1 MNIYDATETAYKN
14 GYAQG
19 MKDAIAKNNNVGDKW
34 TPTDDEMSANTEIFD
49 VYIPCRTCG
58 KLIPAGGHNHCL
70 TCRVWQLR
78 LEETMPKWISVKDRL
93 PENREDVL
101 VVAFWHERWNV
112 QWGWYAPNGR
122 VWHVGLMEETD
133 YPVSHWMPLPEPPK
147 GE

>member
-1 MNIYDATETAYKN
+1 MNIHDATETAYKN
-14 GYAQG
+14 GYKQG
-19 MKDAIAKNNNVGDKW
+19 VKDAA
-34 TPTDDEMSANTEIFD
+34 
-49 VYIPCRTCG
+49 
-58 KLIPAGGHNHCL
+58 
-70 TCRVWQLR
+70 
-78 LEETMPKWISVKDRL
+78 KWISVKDRL

>member
-1 MNIYDATETAYKN
+1 MPQRLLPGAVDRGTAEYLLSATIKLGISERHKGMSAAERRLTMNIYDATETAYKN
-14 GYAQG
+14 GYKQG
-19 MKDAIAKNNNVGDKW
+19 VKDAA
-34 TPTDDEMSANTEIFD
+34 
-49 VYIPCRTCG
+49 
-58 KLIPAGGHNHCL
+58 
-70 TCRVWQLR
+70 
-78 LEETMPKWISVKDRL
+78 KWISVKDRL

>member
-1 MNIYDATETAYKN
+1 MTNLQKKWLVIWMAD
-14 GYAQG
+14 
-19 MKDAIAKNNNVGDKW
+19 MK
-34 TPTDDEMSANTEIFD
+34 E
-49 VYIPCRTCG
+49 
-58 KLIPAGGHNHCL
+58 KLIELLNQGAGNTPCDSDCWDKKCNDCIREAQANHL
-70 TCRVWQLR
+70 IANGVTVQ
-78 LEETMPKWISVKDRL
+78 EWISVKDRL

>member
-14 GYAQG
+14 GYKQG
-19 MKDAIAKNNNVGDKW
+19 MKDAA
-34 TPTDDEMSANTEIFD
+34 
-49 VYIPCRTCG
+49 
-58 KLIPAGGHNHCL
+58 
-70 TCRVWQLR
+70 
-78 LEETMPKWISVKDRL
+78 KWISVKDRL

-133 YPVSHWMPLPEPPK
+133 YPVSHWMPLPQPPK